1 MKQFFVFII
10 LSLWTFAAFGQSL
23 EGGWEG
29 SLSEVEMDGDDMLT
43 LDTDYTF
50 TFTGNTFSLRMGTT
64 VDLGMTDVPPFL
76 ILATVEGEW
85 TRSGDVLTMVPYKH
99 PKPRLELKADGVPGV
114 VRVFMAGKIKRGL
127 ARELQ
132 ETQRYEIQ
140 ILTDTARL
148 LKEIPSEKDLRDP
161 DFEPE
166 SLSLTRK

>member
-1 MKQFFVFII
+1 MKQFFVLII
-10 LSLWTFAAFGQSL
+10 LSLWAFTAFGQSL
-23 EGGWEG
+23 EGSWVG

-43 LDTDYTF
+43 MDMEYTF
-50 TFTGNTFSLRMGTT
+50 TFTGKTFSLRMDTT

-76 ILATVEGEW
+76 ILATVDGEW

-114 VRVFMAGKIKRGL
+114 VRVFMAGRIKREL
-127 ARELQ
+127 AKELQ
-132 ETQRYEIQ
+132 ETDRYEIQ
-140 ILTDTARL
+140 ILTDTALL

-161 DFEPE
+161 DYEAG